1 MQTSAS
7 SAARSPQRTSF
18 CDLELEAAR
27 VLLAIGRD
35 RGSPADV
42 ALIAALFDR
51 YGDHLVPKKE

>member
-18 CDLELEAAR
+18 SDLELEAAR
-27 VLLAIGRD
+27 VLLSFSRD
-35 RGSPADV
+35 RGSPADM

-51 YGDHLVPKKE
+51 YANHLVPKKE